1 MHHEVA
7 PEFSGPPEPV
17 LTLLAA
23 LPDLRP
29 FIHRV
34 QWGDGEV
41 SVQLRPMPRCA
52 GARMAQRCFE
62 DLRRLL
68 PDTDIYVTPS

>member
-1 MHHEVA
+1 MQHDVM
-7 PEFSGPPEPV
+7 PEFSGPPERV

-29 FIHRV
+29 FIRHV
-34 QWGDGEV
+34 HWGDGEV
-41 SVQLRPMPRCA
+41 SVQLHPMPRCA

-62 DLRRLL
+62 DLRHRL
-68 PDTDIYVTPS
+68 PDTDIYVTLS